1 MVLLPRSLC
10 RVFLDNGRFLLME
23 SKKKEKYRGSVIKKI
38 LGISLAMNSIL
49 IFNREKGIKKLR
61 NETYFILSNPML

>member
-1 MVLLPRSLC
+1 M
-10 RVFLDNGRFLLME
+10 G

-38 LGISLAMNSIL
+38 LGISLTMNSIL

-61 NETYFILSNPML
+61 NESYFILSNPML